1 MSSPPPSEGASAVA
15 ADSRWPRGVY
25 AVGDDP
31 DPRFS
36 LANER
41 TALAWVRTA
50 LALVAS
56 GVGLTTLADV
66 ADLSQWLDVVAAF
79 ACLAGAGVAV
89 RAFTGWR
96 AGERA
101 LRLRQPLPAPTA
113 IGWLAGLI
121 LVMAVGLAGFAVGR
135 LW

>member
-1 MSSPPPSEGASAVA
+1 MSSPPARDGARPA
-15 ADSRWPRGVY
+15 ARSRWPQDVY
-25 AVGDDP
+25 AVGDEP

-50 LALVAS
+50 LALVAC
-56 GVGLTTLADV
+56 GVGLSTLAEV
-66 ADLSQWLDVVAAF
+66 ADLSRWLDGVAAL
-79 ACLAGAGVAV
+79 ACLVGAGVAV

-101 LRLRQPLPAPTA
+101 LRLREPLPAPTA
-113 IGWLAGLI
+113 IGWLTAVI
-121 LVMAVGLAGFAVGR
+121 LVMAVGLAGYAVAR